1 MAVKHT
7 VHEAGR
13 VHAHSR
19 GESQKLASS
28 QLELDAGNNN
38 QGESKTSSDRVLQS
52 LGSTGLFDP
61 AEVGEP
67 AVNKDNVEPGQS
79 SHVVQVP
86 RAEGAQERKSGQAH
100 AQAHSNI
107 IIGDL

>member
-7 VHEAGR
+7 VHEAGHE
-13 VHAHSR
+13 HAHSR

-38 QGESKTSSDRVLQS
+38 QDERKMSSGHVLQS

-61 AEVGEP
+61 AEEVEP
-67 AVNKDNVEPGQS
+67 AVNMDRS
-79 SHVVQVP
+79 VQVP
-86 RAEGAQERKSGQAH
+86 RAESSQEQKSG
-100 AQAHSNI
+100 
-107 IIGDL
+107 